1 MQPYSLLPINLLLL
15 LILSLV
21 IAAPAPAPSPA
32 PDITYSPTKEASC
45 LVKWE
50 IQTDRSTIERY
61 EVAGHC
67 MFLDSVDKLCS
78 EGYRAPGFCPS
89 GMYILIPFFPF
100 FPLRF

>member
-21 IAAPAPAPSPA
+21 IAAPAP
-32 PDITYSPTKEASC
+32 DITYNPTKEAPC

-50 IQTDRSTIERY
+50 IQTDSDTIERY

-78 EGYRAPGFCPS
+78 GGFRAPGFCPI
-89 GMYILIPFFPF
+89 GMSILIPFSPF
-100 FPLRF
+100 FLLGF